1 VSVSTTT
8 TQLNGVRSALRKR
21 FRKKDSSPSP
31 EEKWNDD
38 KNNNNNSDDDLET
51 VVNKHEGATEYEKKR
66 TSSAAAMCP
75 HPPAFPSILHEHETK
90 QSESEWTTVSVAVL
104 QETEDEDKEGDN
116 PVAVV
121 QTRTTLPPRD
131 EATLSSSDVEFRR
144 MMEVVHEY
152 DETDVRSIEDPRWRA
167 LVEGACSGAMEPA
180 VYRAFEVLF
189 ADLIPLRIAGRMIF
203 QKLDQVMDHS
213 RTTHQRQ
220 VHQVATATK
229 MSISDIE
236 SGRFAFLSIADYK
249 NDGDTVLNLDQ
260 LVQTGV
266 ATTVVELLGYQ
277 DFDDFLQNIH
287 ADKKG
292 ELKFDECMVALQQC
306 PVGSSALECNPALVL
321 EEIAKRMKLSST
333 SSSSPATAA
342 CERKAKYAQ
351 KYDQMVASFVDWE
364 KYVPEGEGRRL
375 DVLRGCFVGAR
386 DPKVVEAL
394 KIVYMDYSALRMA
407 GDTVYSL
414 VRKLIR
420 KPSK

>member
-1 VSVSTTT
+1 MYMYP
-8 TQLNGVRSALRKR
+8 R
-21 FRKKDSSPSP
+21 
-31 EEKWNDD
+31 
-38 KNNNNNSDDDLET
+38 
-51 VVNKHEGATEYEKKR
+51 
-66 TSSAAAMCP
+66 
-75 HPPAFPSILHEHETK
+75 PPTFPSILN
-90 QSESEWTTVSVAVL
+90 
-104 QETEDEDKEGDN
+104 ETELQPETQAHDWTVASLPEAEEEDN
-116 PVAVV
+116 RVV
-121 QTRTTLPPRD
+121 RTNLPSRD
-131 EATLSSSDVEFRR
+131 EAILSSCDKEFRR

-152 DETDVRSIEDPRWRA
+152 NETDVRSIEDPRWRA
-167 LVEGACSGAMEPA
+167 LVEGACSGSVEPA

-203 QKLDQVMDHS
+203 KKVDQVMKHS

-220 VHQVATATK
+220 VRQVATTTS

-236 SGRFAFLSIADYK
+236 SSRFAFLSIADYK

-260 LVQTGV
+260 LVETGV

-277 DFDDFLQNIH
+277 DFDDFLQNIYV
-287 ADKKG
+287 DKKG

-306 PVGSSALECNPALVL
+306 PAGSSALECNPALVL
-321 EEIAKRMKLSST
+321 EEIAKRMKLLST
-333 SSSSPATAA
+333 SSTLATCTTAA

-351 KYDQMVASFVDWE
+351 KYDQMVESFVEWE

-386 DPKVVEAL
+386 NPKVVEAL
-394 KIVYMDYSALRMA
+394 KIVYVDYSALRMA

-420 KPSK
+420 EPSK